1 MTPSRVKK
9 LLKEHKWLLL
19 LFPFALALLVF
30 AFTSGMRKQYTSKT
44 VVYTGLVSGYTL
56 ETAEGSR
63 VDYLA
68 INNAFD
74 NLINTVR
81 SRLTIEEVGVRLLA
95 QHLLMNQSNPKIASE
110 ETLSELYAAIPTH
123 TRAKLID
130 EKSFPKTVQNIYQA
144 YNKGEKPIVD
154 ILTSKDGY
162 YSELGIS
169 SRLKAERVGT
179 SDMVEISYTAYDP
192 AVAQYTLKI
201 LTSIFLGRYRKI
213 KAEETGSVV
222 AYFEEEL
229 KKALERLRAGEDR
242 LKDFSTENKI
252 INYYEQTKYISAQ
265 QRDIDLEIQQEYS
278 NLAAAEAAF
287 KKLDDKLSIRKEIT
301 LKSAQINKD
310 RDKISELSSKLTT
323 FEINPEADMQALSD
337 LRREIGMLEEK
348 LKQDISS
355 LYDSNNSKEGI
366 PSKALFEDW
375 VDALVAVDKGKA
387 RIKVMDEVKRGYQ
400 KFYEQ
405 FAPLGS
411 GLNRLER
418 EVGVAE
424 REYLEILHSLN
435 MSKLRERNLEFSSK
449 LRIIDSP
456 VFPLKANPSKRL
468 LLILGSLMAGLFLCM
483 GYILTKEYF
492 DATIRDPERAEKL
505 IGLPFAGALPVADT
519 TNASARYTQTERKL
533 LNHCI
538 GKIKTLSHSYS
549 GEKPFV
555 IVLFS
560 ILDEEGKTYFGSR
573 LAEKLN
579 RSGSST
585 LLCEP
590 ANNLNQS
597 DHTTLPYKVPA
608 NFSSIT
614 SLQTLT
620 NRSLS
625 TYDYVILEIPSI
637 INHALPVELIRQANL
652 SLLLVSANRVWEEAD
667 AYSLSRYKEVATHP
681 IQLLLNKVKISYLE
695 GIIGKIR
702 RHK

>member
-1 MTPSRVKK
+1 MTPLRVKK

-19 LFPFALALLVF
+19 LFPLALALLVF
-30 AFTSGMRKQYTSKT
+30 AFTSGMRRQYTSKT

-81 SRLTIEEVGVRLLA
+81 SRITIEEVGVRLLA

-110 ETLSELYAAIPTH
+110 ETLTELYAAVPAHI
-123 TRAKLID
+123 RAQLID

-144 YNKGEKPIVD
+144 YNKGEKSIVD

-192 AVAQYTLKI
+192 AVSQYTLKI

-242 LKDFSTENKI
+242 LKDFSTKNKI

-323 FEINPEADMQALSD
+323 LEINPEADMQSLSD
-337 LRREIGMLEEK
+337 LRREIGMLEDK

-468 LLILGSLMAGLFLCM
+468 ILILGSLLAGLFLCM

-492 DATIRDPERAEKL
+492 DATLRDPERAEKL
-505 IGLPFAGALPVADT
+505 IGLPFAGALPIADA
-519 TNASARYTQTERKL
+519 TNVSARYTQTERKL

-573 LAEKLN
+573 LTEKLN

-585 LLCEP
+585 ILCEP
-590 ANNLNQS
+590 ADSLNQS
-597 DHTTLPYKVPA
+597 GHTTLPYKVPA
-608 NFSSIT
+608 NFSSVT

-652 SLLLVSANRVWEEAD
+652 SLLLVSANRVWEDAD
-667 AYSLSRYKEVATHP
+667 AYSLSRYKEVAIHP
-681 IQLLLNKVKISYLE
+681 VQLLLNKVKISYLE

>member
-1 MTPSRVKK
+1 MTPSRFKK

-19 LFPFALALLVF
+19 FFPLTLALLVF
-30 AFTSGMRKQYTSKT
+30 VFTSGMRRQYTSKT

-56 ETAEGSR
+56 ENAEGSR

-81 SRLTIEEVGVRLLA
+81 SRITIEEVGVRLLA
-95 QHLLMNQSNPKIASE
+95 QHLLMKNENLKIASA
-110 ETLSELYAAIPTH
+110 ETLNELHAAIPNDV
-123 TRAKLID
+123 RARLTDK
-130 EKSFPKTVQNIYQA
+130 KSFPNTVQNIYQA
-144 YNKGEKPIVD
+144 YNQGEKSIVD

-169 SRLKAERVGT
+169 SRVKAERVGT

-265 QRDIDLEIQQEYS
+265 QRDIDLEIQEEYS
-278 NLAAAEAAF
+278 NLAASEAAF

-301 LKSAQINKD
+301 LKSAQMNKD

-323 FEINPEADMQALSD
+323 MEVNPEADRHKLSD
-337 LRREIGMLEEK
+337 LKREISMMEDK

-375 VDALVAVDKGKA
+375 IDALIAVDKGKA
-387 RIKVMDEVKRGYQ
+387 RIKVMDEIKRGYQ
-400 KFYEQ
+400 KFYVQ

-456 VFPLKANPSKRL
+456 IFPLKSNPSKRIILIIGSFLAGML
-468 LLILGSLMAGLFLCM
+468 LCAGFV
-483 GYILTKEYF
+483 IVKEYF

-505 IGLPFAGALPVADT
+505 TGLPFAGALPLADGQ
-519 TNASARYTQTERKL
+519 NISARYTQIERKL

-538 GKIKTLSHSYS
+538 GKLKMLSHTYT

-560 ILDEEGKTYFGSR
+560 VLDEEGKTYFGSR
-573 LAEKLN
+573 LADKLN
-579 RSGSST
+579 RTGSST

-590 ANNLNQS
+590 VSKLKQS
-597 DHTTLPYKVPA
+597 DSTALQYKVPA
-608 NFSSIT
+608 NFSSAT
-614 SLQTLT
+614 SLQGLT
-620 NRSLS
+620 DRSLS
-625 TYDYVILEIPSI
+625 NYDYVILEIPSI
-637 INHALPVELIRQANL
+637 INHALPVEIIRQANL
-652 SLLLVSANRVWEEAD
+652 SLMLVSADRAWEESD
-667 AYSLSRYKEVATHP
+667 SYSLSRYKEVAGHP